1 MKWIKY
7 EQATNTIIIS
17 AATAA
22 RKNELFPTKMNYWS
36 VTQITNEIDLKILND
51 LMTKHIVNGEDFNRL
66 KSMG

>member
-7 EQATNTIIIS
+7 EQATNTIIIT
-17 AATAA
+17 ATAA
-22 RKNELFPTKMNYWS
+22 RENELFPTKMNYWS

-51 LMTKHIVNGEDFNRL
+51 LMAEHIENGEDFKRL